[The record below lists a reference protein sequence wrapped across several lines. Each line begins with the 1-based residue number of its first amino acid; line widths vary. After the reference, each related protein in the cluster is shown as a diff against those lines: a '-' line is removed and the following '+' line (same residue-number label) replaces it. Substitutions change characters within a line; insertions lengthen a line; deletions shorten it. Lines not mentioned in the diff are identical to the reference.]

1 MEVVE
6 LSLSGLKLVRPKVF
20 SDARGFFRETYRQPL
35 YEMAGINCA
44 FVQDNHSYSK
54 KGTIRGMHFQRSP
67 GQDKLISVV
76 TGTIFDVA
84 VDIRPESP
92 TFGKWEGVILDGT
105 KGEQLFIPQGFA
117 HGFCVVSDEAHL
129 LYKVSSLYDPKEEM
143 AFAFNDL
150 DVNIDWPVSQPI
162 VSERDRSSPR
172 FKEIFE

>member
-35 YEMAGINCA
+35 YEKAGINCA

-76 TGTIFDVA
+76 AGTIFDVA

-92 TFGKWEGVILDGT
+92 TFGNWEGVMLDGT
-105 KGEQLFIPQGFA
+105 KGEQLFIPRGFA

-143 AFAFNDL
+143 AFAFDDL

-172 FKEIFE
+172 FKEIFQ